1 MDDTLPPVD
10 SSALPAAENKR
21 LRDSHPLYGRM
32 NGEVIWMAYEELGLD
47 AGACATAMDAELAL
61 RRRTLD
67 IMATLERSPGACCVP
82 ELPDAPCASCT
93 ACPDLAH
100 LYVDAAAPQW
110 QQWLPPYAI
119 GCRVHAR
126 LLSHEEARQAGFRAP
141 EGSDPPGAG
150 CSARVLHP
158 KRSPRQRILTLSRK
172 KACLLG
178 KAWVKELLARPCW
191 MHGSLPAQCAAA
203 VTRLC
208 RIYDTHSF
216 LHIRR
221 TS

>member
-47 AGACATAMDAELAL
+47 AGACATALDAELAL

-141 EGSDPPGAG
+141 EGSYPPRRRML
-150 CSARVLHP
+150 CP
-158 KRSPRQRILTLSRK
+158 
-172 KACLLG
+172 CL
-178 KAWVKELLARPCW
+178 APE
-191 MHGSLPAQCAAA
+191 
-203 VTRLC
+203 T
-208 RIYDTHSF
+208 
-216 LHIRR
+216 
-221 TS
+221 